1 MVAIEVKIKESE
13 DLVRM
18 VTKRK
23 TTTTVK
29 VNPPKGTRPPVPPK
43 KIAGTVPLPIIEL
56 SGRPLGPRGL
66 AIRIVEM
73 QKQVGSDRLIVTKF
87 EVLVEDCVSAE
98 VAKTLEMIEQGE
110 AALVIDPKAFIIS
123 KGDPLL
129 LERNGDIHTFLPV
142 ARLRIEAEPQKV
154 QP

>member
-1 MVAIEVKIKESE
+1 MVAKEVEIKESE

-110 AALVIDPKAFIIS
+110 VALLIDPLAFIIS
-123 KGDPLL
+123 VGDNVL
-129 LERNGDIHTFLPV
+129 LERNGRPNTFIPTHK
-142 ARLRIEAEPQKV
+142 LRIGT
-154 QP
+154 